1 MLTKPA
7 FISAATERL
16 LWLLAFAVLICARM
30 PGILIHGRFW
40 VEAGWYFR
48 NAWTMPWYDAL
59 TVTYGGYVS
68 LVPALAGLLARHLV
82 PLQYAPYV
90 STGIALLIQLCPAIL
105 LVTARD
111 EWLSGRIKLAAA
123 LLLLALPPASAHVW
137 LATIH
142 AQVHLALCAGLI
154 LALEMRGGAVGFF
167 RLALLLFA
175 AATGPGAWA
184 LMPLFAWRAVVERSR
199 GRAVQAGA
207 LAAVTIIQL
216 LFFYHALPARAFA
229 GPRMQLLIVFVR
241 HLLIP
246 FLGHDGAAGIATSIN
261 DDVAAANAP
270 VWPMLVTA
278 VTFAGFALAILW
290 QHVRPAAWMLAAG
303 VTLAVVG
310 YIGAPQGALSVNF
323 TPRYSFAPSVLFSLA
338 LLALASSAQGR
349 TRVIAPALV
358 VWLIVIGAHE
368 YIVPQT
374 PPFAAGPDWR
384 SEVAAWR
391 ADPDRPLRIWPE
403 TWSIHLPPEAR

>member
-1 MLTKPA
+1 MLLNEE
-7 FISAATERL
+7 TERL
-16 LWLLAFAVLICARM
+16 LWVLAFAVLICARM

-82 PLQYAPYV
+82 PLEYAPYV
-90 STGIALLIQLCPAIL
+90 STYVALFIQLCPAIL
-105 LVTARD
+105 LATARD
-111 EWLSGRIKLAAA
+111 GWLSGRITLGAA
-123 LLLLALPPASAHVW
+123 LLLIAIPPASAHVW

-154 LALEMRGGAVGFF
+154 LALEMRGGATGLF
-167 RLALLLFA
+167 RLTLLALA

-184 LMPLFAWRAVVERSR
+184 LTPLFALRAFLERSR
-199 GRAVQAGA
+199 GRAVQAGI
-207 LAAVTIIQL
+207 LAAITIIQL
-216 LFFYHALPARAFA
+216 LFFFHMLAARSVA

-246 FLGHDGAAGIATSIN
+246 FLGHDEAIGIAASIH
-261 DDVAAANAP
+261 DEVAAATAP
-270 VWPMLVTA
+270 VWPMLVTVFVFGAFA
-278 VTFAGFALAILW
+278 VAIFW
-290 QHVRPAAWMLAAG
+290 QKVHPAAWMLAAG

-310 YIGAPQGALSVNF
+310 YIGAPQGALTVNF
-323 TPRYSFAPSVLFSLA
+323 TPRYSFAPGVLFSLA
-338 LLALASSAQGR
+338 LLALASLARGR
-349 TRVIAPALV
+349 AHVVASALV
-358 VWLIVIGAHE
+358 VWLIVVGAHE
-368 YIVPQT
+368 YFVPQT

-391 ADPDRPLRIWPE
+391 ADPSRPLRIWPE